1 MSLIGTLAAVAI
13 TAILS
18 LGIAQLI
25 VDGLRSQ
32 RSIQQRQSTLN
43 VQTAVLDFLSD
54 RSICT
59 ANFINTPA
67 TATTVIAG
75 GLRNADGNMAI
86 ALNTPLENN
95 VVQITGISL
104 GNLRR
109 RSAAGPDSFRGGMTL
124 ALTIA
129 RIGDGAGVQELT
141 RSVELAVVLK
151 GFNGQAPADE
161 ILSCVA
167 IGNDTNNP
175 WLTTQELNIVY
186 QGNNVGIGVSTPTQ
200 KLQVNGNIL
209 AASFLYPSDERLKT
223 HIQPLSEGLNRL
235 TQLNGVQFSWIES
248 GKPSVGLIAQNVEQ
262 ILPTAVSTDSIT
274 SLKAID
280 YSQVVALSVQAI
292 KELQIENTTL
302 KQRVQKLELQ
312 FQNQKDTTSSFSESK

>member
-1 MSLIGTLAAVAI
+1 MSLVGTLAAVAI

-54 RSICT
+54 RTVCT
-59 ANFINTPA
+59 ANFANISA
-67 TATTVIAG
+67 TATTTIAG

-86 ALNTPLENN
+86 ALNDPLENN
-95 VVQITGISL
+95 IVRITGISL

-109 RSAAGPDSFRGGMTL
+109 RSTAAPDSFRGGMTL
-124 ALTIA
+124 TLRIS
-129 RIGDGAGVQELT
+129 RIGDGAGVQELV
-141 RSVELAVVLK
+141 RNVELAVVLK

-186 QGNNVGIGVSTPTQ
+186 QGNNVGIGVSTPSQ

-223 HIQPLSEGLNRL
+223 QIQPLPDGLKRL
-235 TQLNGVQFSWIES
+235 RKLNGVQFSWIQS
-248 GKPSVGLIAQNVEQ
+248 GQPSVGLIAQNVEKV
-262 ILPTAVSTDSIT
+262 LPSAVTTDKSTN
-274 SLKAID
+274 LKAVD
-280 YSQVVALSVQAI
+280 FSQVVALTVQAI
-292 KELQIENTTL
+292 KELQYENFIL
-302 KQRVQKLELQ
+302 KQRVQKLETKIQ
-312 FQNQKDTTSSFSESK
+312 SRKDTDFLVPDSE